1 MNQKNNNKKLHMKG
15 GREEK
20 NEAFPELSWNKM
32 ILGDNSG
39 NKTQSFQQRLNIPPA
54 EIPAQSDSLSQPCG
68 GTAPG
73 RLLSPSAAPEPEV
86 VPY

>member
-1 MNQKNNNKKLHMKG
+1 MKG

-39 NKTQSFQQRLNIPPA
+39 KQNTVLPA
-54 EIPAQSDSLSQPCG
+54 E
-68 GTAPG
+68 TEY
-73 RLLSPSAAPEPEV
+73 SPS
-86 VPY
+86 